1 MRALAH
7 WSKASLAYYGS
18 GNSATAR
25 AVISSRAKSSA
36 GTGLLTEPVVLADA
50 DGRVQFA
57 NAAASSL
64 LGYRPEE
71 LSGLPLTALI
81 HESEREKFVVELAA
95 LERVPSDFAS
105 LEHSAAVL
113 CKNGTRLA
121 VMLTLSRRIA
131 VTRSVTTMVLRQL

>member
-1 MRALAH
+1 MGKWAEAEISLIAERLALPRYLGH
-7 WSKASLAYYGS
+7 LL
-18 GNSATAR
+18 
-25 AVISSRAKSSA
+25 
-36 GTGLLTEPVVLADA
+36 GLLTEPVVLADA

>member
-1 MRALAH
+1 M
-7 WSKASLAYYGS
+7 
-18 GNSATAR
+18 
-25 AVISSRAKSSA
+25 
-36 GTGLLTEPVVLADA
+36 
-50 DGRVQFA
+50 
-57 NAAASSL
+57 
-64 LGYRPEE
+64 
-71 LSGLPLTALI
+71 PLTALI

-131 VTRSVTTMVLRQL
+131 MTRSVTTMVLRQL